1 MYGYGGVPSDGSHD
15 DKMSHDIS
23 PLMYRHGV
31 FLEMG
36 LPIPTDTAGLREREE
51 DGSGFQG

>member
-1 MYGYGGVPSDGSHD
+1 
-15 DKMSHDIS
+15 MSYDIS
-23 PLMYRHGV
+23 PSMYRHGV

-51 DGSGFQG
+51 DGSEFQG